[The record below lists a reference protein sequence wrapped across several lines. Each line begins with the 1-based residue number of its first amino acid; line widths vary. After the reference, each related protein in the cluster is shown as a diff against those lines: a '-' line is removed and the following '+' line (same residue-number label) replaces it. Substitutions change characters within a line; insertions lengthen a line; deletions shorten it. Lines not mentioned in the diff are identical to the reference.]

1 MKRRL
6 ALAGLAIA
14 LALGGSAV
22 LPLKA
27 SAQDAAADSGKRKVR
42 TKTRPIYPPIAMQMN
57 ISGRVKIEATISAE
71 GRVVNTRVVGGSPFL
86 VNAAL
91 DAIKD
96 WRFEPAAKESTET
109 FEFEFSRSG
118 AQNDSTGP

>member
-1 MKRRL
+1 MKHRL
-6 ALAGLAIA
+6 AFAVLAIA
-14 LALGGSAV
+14 SVVFGTSF

-27 SAQDAAADSGKRKVR
+27 YAQDAATDAGKRKVR
-42 TKTRPIYPPIAMQMN
+42 IKIEPAYPATAKQMN
-57 ISGRVKIEATISAE
+57 ITGRVKIEATIAAD
-71 GRVVNTRVVGGSPFL
+71 GHVVSTRVVGGSPFL

-91 DAIKD
+91 GALKQ

-109 FEFEFSRSG
+109 FEFNFNTAV